1 MAAMT
6 KDEKLARVKLNVGT
20 DTGLTDDE
28 ITSYLDTAGRKI
40 VQIVY
45 PYGNGIE
52 SVPDKYAIT
61 QCEVATFL
69 INKRG
74 AEGEVSH
81 GENGINRSYGDADIP
96 ASMLRG
102 VVPMVGV
109 PL

>member
-6 KDEKLARVKLNVGT
+6 TDEKLARVKLNVGT
-20 DTGLTDDE
+20 DTGLTDDD

-40 VQIVY
+40 VTIVY
-45 PYGNGIE
+45 PFGDGTE
-52 SVPDKYAIT
+52 AVPDKYAIT
-61 QCEVATFL
+61 QCEVATYL

-74 AEGEVSH
+74 AEGEEVH
-81 GENGINRSYGDADIP
+81 NENGINRSYGDSDVP
-96 ASMLRG
+96 SSMLRG